1 MSETAK
7 DVDLMRPS
15 LQEIFSG
22 SLKNPH
28 AGLLLQRGLKKYD
41 AASEK
46 PTKSDL
52 IKKISAIQISTD
64 EKNLYY
70 KAYQRWKKITSDEQR
85 FAVTAAKIV
94 GRLYTG
100 LSSATALE
108 TGLTTHHTYGMPML
122 AGSSVKG
129 ATASYAEKIG
139 ITLQTHP
146 EVYRVLFGDEEKAG
160 AVIWHDAWWIPN
172 GKPFVGEIITTHH
185 QHYYKGKDDKGKDK
199 ITADEMEDPMP
210 NQQIACQ
217 GSFYFVVE
225 CGNKAWADFAN
236 QLLFEMLQNQ
246 GMGSKTASGYGY
258 FTVDETEQNRLNAQ
272 REKQAQQRAEEE
284 KAEELAAMSEHER
297 LVAEWLE
304 TLDGKK
310 YTANDAEGSQK
321 YAAFKS
327 ALEKAH
333 ADFDLEQQKWIAEKL
348 AFKSVLQAKQP
359 KWLEGKREKEIKEL
373 LKQLRGE

>member
-1 MSETAK
+1 M
-7 DVDLMRPS
+7 DLMRKN
-15 LQEIFSG
+15 LRKTISG
-22 SLKNPH
+22 SLKESH
-28 AGLLLQRGLKKYD
+28 AGLLMQRGLYSWDKDDKSD
-41 AASEK
+41 KESLIGRVGNIDASE
-46 PTKSDL
+46 
-52 IKKISAIQISTD
+52 
-64 EKNLYY
+64 LYK
-70 KAYQRWKKITSDEQR
+70 KAYERWKNMTSDEQR

-139 ITLQTHP
+139 LP
-146 EVYRVLFGDEEKAG
+146 ENVRQILFGDEDNAG
-160 AVIWHDAWWIPN
+160 AVVWHDAWWIPN

-185 QHYYKGKDDKGKDK
+185 QEYYNGKQEQ
-199 ITADEMEDPMP
+199 ADEMENPIP

-272 REKQAQQRAEEE
+272 REEQAKKRAEEE
-284 KAEELAAMSEHER
+284 KAEELAAMPEHER

-304 TLDGKK
+304 TLDRKK

-359 KWLEGKREKEIKEL
+359 KWLEGKREKEIKKL
-373 LKQLRGE
+373 LKQLCGE

>member
-1 MSETAK
+1 M
-7 DVDLMRPS
+7 DLMRKN
-15 LQEIFSG
+15 LRTTISG
-22 SLKNPH
+22 SLKEPH
-28 AGLLLQRGLKKYD
+28 AGLLMQRGLYSWDKDDKSD
-41 AASEK
+41 KESLIGRVGNIDASE
-46 PTKSDL
+46 
-52 IKKISAIQISTD
+52 
-64 EKNLYY
+64 LYK
-70 KAYQRWKKITSDEQR
+70 KAYTRWQNMTSDEQR

-139 ITLQTHP
+139 LP
-146 EVYRVLFGDEEKAG
+146 ENVRQILFGDEDNAG
-160 AVIWHDAWWIPN
+160 AVVWHDAWWIPN

-185 QHYYKGKDDKGKDK
+185 QDYYNGKQEQ
-199 ITADEMEDPMP
+199 ADEMETPIP

-258 FTVDETEQNRLNAQ
+258 FVEDKESLIDSNDFIAQ
-272 REKQAQQRAEEE
+272 
-284 KAEELAAMSEHER
+284 LAS
-297 LVAEWLE
+297 
-304 TLDGKK
+304 
-310 YTANDAEGSQK
+310 
-321 YAAFKS
+321 
-327 ALEKAH
+327 
-333 ADFDLEQQKWIAEKL
+333 KL
-348 AFKSVLQAKQP
+348 
-359 KWLEGKREKEIKEL
+359 EKEIAETLGKNQNAFITEHGFNKDDPESMKKL
-373 LKQLRGE
+373 VDLILANETLKNHIENWRNQTDKNKVKAVKLIDKYR